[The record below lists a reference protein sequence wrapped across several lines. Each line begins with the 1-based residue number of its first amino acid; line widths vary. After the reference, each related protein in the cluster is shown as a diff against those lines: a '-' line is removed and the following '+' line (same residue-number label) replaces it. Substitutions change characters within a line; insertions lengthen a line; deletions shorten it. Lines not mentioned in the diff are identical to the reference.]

1 LEKNMMRLVVASAFA
16 CAAVVAIP
24 GRGSG
29 APAPAFRIS
38 FAGSAVQHVV
48 DTKRYIAD
56 DDGTCFAREL
66 INETARVTWTA
77 GAPKALARVSGSTV
91 VGETVRDGCGGPPE
105 RAPVDWATTVA
116 CSGRLELVGP
126 AVVTTTRTKKALVVI
141 VVAPRVAPSVGSGCS
156 LVVRSTELVAHV
168 SVPLAKATAL
178 KRGGSLTFAV
188 GTAHPRPGDAYAPH
202 VDCSRSKKPY
212 DGYKVVDTCTD
223 DLSWGGTLKL
233 TRA

>member
-1 LEKNMMRLVVASAFA
+1 LEENMMRLVVASAIA

-24 GRGSG
+24 GPGAG
-29 APAPAFRIS
+29 APAPAVRIS

-66 INETARVTWTA
+66 IDETAHVMWSA
-77 GAPKALARVSGSTV
+77 GASTVLGGSGSAV
-91 VGETVRDGCGGPPE
+91 VGETVRDGCGGSPE
-105 RAPVDWATTVA
+105 RAPVDWAETVA
-116 CSGRLELVGP
+116 CSGQLELVGP
-126 AVVTTTRTKKALVVI
+126 AVVTTTRTKKALVV
-141 VVAPRVAPSVGSGCS
+141 VVAAPRVAPSMGSGCS
-156 LVVRSTELVAHV
+156 LVVRSTELLAHV
-168 SVPLAKATAL
+168 SVPLARATAL

-188 GTAHPRPGDAYAPH
+188 GTARPRSGDAYAPH

-223 DLSWGGTLKL
+223 DISWSGTLKL